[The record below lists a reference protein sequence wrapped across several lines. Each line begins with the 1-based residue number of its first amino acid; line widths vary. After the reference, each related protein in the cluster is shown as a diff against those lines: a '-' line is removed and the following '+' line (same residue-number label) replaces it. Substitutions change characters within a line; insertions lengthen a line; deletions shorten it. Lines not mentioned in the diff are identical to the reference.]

1 MTDHI
6 PAADMLIDTPYLVT
20 HGSKALHLARG
31 DRVRVDASGVLVQS
45 TGLRRDH
52 WRGYSLTV
60 ALDRAGLLE
69 DIQHHEAEAARLR
82 GLCGAGAVS

>member
-1 MTDHI
+1 MT
-6 PAADMLIDTPYLVT
+6 AADMLIDTPYIVT

-31 DRVRVDASGVLVQS
+31 DRVRVDCLGVLEDS
-45 TGLRRDH
+45 HGIRREH

-82 GLCGAGAVS
+82 GLWGG